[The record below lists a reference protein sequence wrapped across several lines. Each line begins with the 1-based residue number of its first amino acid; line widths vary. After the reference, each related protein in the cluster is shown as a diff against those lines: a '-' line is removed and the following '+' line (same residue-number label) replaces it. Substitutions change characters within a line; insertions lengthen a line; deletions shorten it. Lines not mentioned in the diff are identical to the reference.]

1 MKVQDFHGKSVIDS
15 REVAEIVGK
24 SHAHL
29 LRDIAGYI
37 KIMEKANESTF
48 GLVGNGLNFQ
58 PVDFFIEASYQDS
71 KGEDRP
77 CYLITKKGCDMIAN
91 KLTGEKGV
99 LFTAAYV
106 TAFDEMQRLL
116 TAPRLGALPEGV
128 SLNGLARLLSIT
140 RRIMV
145 DMGNSPVE
153 IGLVA
158 KGLYESCGVPLNP
171 AFAKQLPGQLYLFDR
186 PALEG

>member
-1 MKVQDFHGKSVIDS
+1 MQVKDFHGKSVIDS
-15 REVAEIVGK
+15 REVAEMVEK
-24 SHAHL
+24 QHKNL

-37 KIMEKANESTF
+37 KIMEKSGELKIEPS
-48 GLVGNGLNFQ
+48 
-58 PVDFFIEASYQDS
+58 DFFVPATYMSEQN
-71 KGEDRP
+71 KEMP

-106 TAFDEMQRLL
+106 TAFEEMQHLL

-145 DMGNSPVE
+145 DMGSSPVE

-158 KGLYESCGVPLNP
+158 KGLYESCGVPLQP
-171 AFAKQLPGQLYLFDR
+171 AFAKQLQGQTSFFET
-186 PALEG
+186 PALDG

>member
-1 MKVQDFHGKSVIDS
+1 MNELKVQYLHGAQVIDS
-15 REVAEIVGK
+15 REVAGMVEK
-24 SHAHL
+24 RHKNL
-29 LRDIAGYI
+29 LRDIAGYL
-37 KIMEKANESTF
+37 KIMEKSGALKIEPS
-48 GLVGNGLNFQ
+48 
-58 PVDFFIEASYQDS
+58 DFFVPATYLSEQN
-71 KGEDRP
+71 KEMP

-106 TAFDEMQRLL
+106 TAFEEMRQAL

-145 DMGNSPVE
+145 DMGSSPAE

-171 AFAKQLPGQLYLFDR
+171 AFAKQLPGQLCLFDR
-186 PALEG
+186 PALAG